1 MQPVL
6 APAYCESCYR
16 GVSYG
21 QVFCV
26 DCTKL
31 MLPVAN
37 LDLKINAKY
46 TVPVLAIANY
56 ADPLKK
62 LILAKNGGN
71 RLASKQLAQLIWEQ
85 TSLRYLA
92 VDYVIPVPLH
102 WTRLVTRG
110 FNQAAIIAENLVACK
125 QVFDQERLAAS
136 LENRSAEL
144 PVRHSSQSDMR
155 RDIAGKSVQVV
166 HLLKRVKRTNYQAEL
181 KTVARWQ
188 NVQSAFNLNTELLNN
203 HVFANKNLVLV
214 DDLMT
219 TGATVISIAKLLATL
234 KPRSITVVVACRVVF

>member
-16 GVSYG
+16 GVTAG
-21 QVFCV
+21 QVFCT
-26 DCTKL
+26 DCAKL
-31 MLPVAN
+31 ILPVAN
-37 LDLKINAKY
+37 LDLKINRKY

-85 TSLRYLA
+85 TSLRYFEI
-92 VDYVIPVPLH
+92 DYMIPVPLH

-110 FNQAAIIAENLVACK
+110 FNQAEIVAENLVNYK
-125 QVFDQERLAAS
+125 QAFDQERLASLAS
-136 LENRSAEL
+136 LA
-144 PVRHSSQSDMR
+144 PDIYSSTQEFSLN
-155 RDIAGKSVQVV
+155 KSVHKPVQIA
-166 HLLKRVKRTNYQAEL
+166 HLLKRHRRTNYQAEL

-188 NVQSAFNLNTELLNN
+188 NVQTAFSLNTELLTNN
-203 HVFANKNLVLV
+203 IFANKNLVLV

-234 KPRSITVVVACRVVF
+234 KPKSITVVVACRVV